1 MFFIKLANY
10 LFSAPM
16 PFISLVIPFIA
27 SMLIFIQRIYRRL
40 VVLEEGL
47 IAKNERGIINFLLFG
62 IFLLN
67 FFLTLMIL
75 SHVRTGGTSYY
86 ILSSSGWVRTLIGE
100 NQRIHAL
107 IQVDTLGAFSA
118 AVTAFISLGSILSTL
133 IDKEK
138 QLSPTKAGFFLLTL
152 CGVQGVFYSDGL
164 IAMAIFLF
172 ITQVGI
178 IGLYKAIPSNSKEFI
193 DSIWYYSS
201 RFLLIIM
208 FFIASFFFYKV
219 FKTDN
224 VALLS
229 SLITG
234 NRSELYAFIF
244 LLVPTFF
251 MFINHF
257 PYVEDVTSRTFF
269 RMMSQASFFI
279 IIRVVFLLYGP
290 TPGLDKIPVLFIFLG
305 LIDIFLVI
313 VVMGRSFN
321 PTEFTQNM
329 EQYLKALMLIMLS
342 VAMEGVFSAD
352 KLVRYGFIAMD
363 GMLSTWILYLPFS
376 AILSII
382 SINLKKK
389 YNNIELWQYGGLFNI
404 IPIHTAAFFLSI
416 CVMAGL
422 PPFVGFATKQFLYR
436 AAFNYNPILMLFL
449 FISLLIMLIYSLR
462 FFVHI
467 FISRRILINNEKYK
481 TPIAIKIYLSMLLLF
496 FMFAT
501 FYPGIF
507 FNKYLSPSV
516 DSLLANK
523 EVFRLLNR
531 DGEE

>member
-1 MFFIKLANY
+1 VFFIKLTSY

-16 PFISLVIPFIA
+16 PFISLIIPFIA
-27 SMLIFIQRIYRRL
+27 SMLIFLQRIYRRV

-47 IAKNERGIINFLLFG
+47 LAKNERKIINFLLFG

-67 FFLTLMIL
+67 LFLTLMIL
-75 SHVRTGGTSYY
+75 THARTEGTSYY
-86 ILSSSGWVRTLIGE
+86 ILSSSGWVRTLVGE

-118 AVTAFISLGSILSTL
+118 AVMAFISLGSILSTL
-133 IDKEK
+133 MDHEK
-138 QLSPTKAGFFLLTL
+138 RVSPTKAGFFLLTL

-178 IGLYKAIPSNSKEFI
+178 IGLYKAIPSNPKEFI
-193 DSIWYYSS
+193 DSIWYYFS
-201 RFLLIIM
+201 RVLLILM
-208 FFIASFFFYKV
+208 FFVAALFFYNV

-234 NRSELYAFIF
+234 KTSEMYAFIF
-244 LLVPTFF
+244 LLLPTFF

-269 RMMSQASFFI
+269 RMMSQASFYI

-313 VVMGRSFN
+313 VVTDRSCD
-321 PTEFTQNM
+321 PTKFTQNM
-329 EQYLKALMLIMLS
+329 EQYLKALMLIMLG

-363 GMLSTWILYLPFS
+363 GMLSLWILYLPFS
-376 AILSII
+376 VILSII

-389 YNNIELWQYGGLFNI
+389 YEDIELWQYGGLFDK
-404 IPIHTAAFFLSI
+404 IPITTIAFFLSI
-416 CVMAGL
+416 CVMTGL
-422 PPFVGFATKQFLYR
+422 PPFAGFATKQFLYR
-436 AAFNYNPILMLFL
+436 AAFNYNPILMLIL
-449 FISLLIMLIYSLR
+449 FISLLIMLLYALR
-462 FFVHI
+462 FFVYI
-467 FISRRILINNEKYK
+467 FINRRIYMNSESPR
-481 TPIAIKIYLSMLLLF
+481 TPIAIKIYLSMIILF

-501 FYPGIF
+501 FSPGIF

-516 DSLLANK
+516 DSLLVNK
-523 EVFRLLNR
+523 EVYRLFNR